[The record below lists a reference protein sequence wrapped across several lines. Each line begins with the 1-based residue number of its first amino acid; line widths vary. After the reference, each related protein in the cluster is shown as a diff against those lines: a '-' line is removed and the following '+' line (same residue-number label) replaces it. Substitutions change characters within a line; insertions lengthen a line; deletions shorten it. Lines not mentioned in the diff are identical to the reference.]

1 MTPSK
6 KKNSVLLLLAIISVT
21 VAILWWQKL
30 LSSGALAI
38 FLVLLS
44 IAVFSINIWFENTKK
59 TTKR

>member
-6 KKNSVLLLLAIISVT
+6 KKNSALLLLAIIAVA

-30 LSSGALAI
+30 LSAGALAI

-44 IAVFSINIWFENTKK
+44 IAVLSINIWFENTKK